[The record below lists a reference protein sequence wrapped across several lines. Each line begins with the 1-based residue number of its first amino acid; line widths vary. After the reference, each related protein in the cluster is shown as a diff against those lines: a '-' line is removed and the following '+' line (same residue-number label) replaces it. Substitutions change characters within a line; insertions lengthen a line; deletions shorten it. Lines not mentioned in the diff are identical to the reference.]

1 MLGAS
6 VGTSGKKTQLEAD
19 ERLGGQARGSDA
31 TAGQWGA
38 DAEGKRLALPHPVP
52 RLRSAACGHSPSE
65 QGPPLGP
72 GLGPSSDKLAQKPGA
87 GPVGAATGSPCRLIH
102 RQKPRRATMPAVALP
117 GPGPGPQD
125 SRSAGGMPY
134 LEEEWEGR
142 ETVWTGPSARGR
154 PFLSERHS
162 PVTEM
167 PGLAPPG
174 WDRPSEG
181 AELRPAGSSVW
192 DTSLLHLQLHLA
204 T

>member
-19 ERLGGQARGSDA
+19 ERLGGQAWGSDA

-38 DAEGKRLALPHPVP
+38 DAEGKRLALPRPVP

-87 GPVGAATGSPCRLIH
+87 GPMGAATGSPCQLIH

-134 LEEEWEGR
+134 LEEVWEGR
-142 ETVWTGPSARGR
+142 ETQCGQAPAPGDAR
-154 PFLSERHS
+154 FLAN
-162 PVTEM
+162 VT
-167 PGLAPPG
+167 
-174 WDRPSEG
+174 
-181 AELRPAGSSVW
+181 VQ
-192 DTSLLHLQLHLA
+192 SLKCQDLPHLA
-204 T
+204 GTGTRRG